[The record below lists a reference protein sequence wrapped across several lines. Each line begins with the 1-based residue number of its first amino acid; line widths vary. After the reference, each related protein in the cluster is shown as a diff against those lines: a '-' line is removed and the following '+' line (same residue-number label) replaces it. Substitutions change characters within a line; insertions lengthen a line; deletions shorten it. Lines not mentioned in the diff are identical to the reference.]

1 MNYTVAIIELE
12 GSLDVTNS
20 EALRQKIVDTLNQDA
35 STLLVDCQ
43 NVTFMDSSGLSAL
56 VMALKLARESSVR
69 FALCAVGEQ
78 AAMMFR
84 LTGMD
89 NVFEMYEDRAAFEQT
104 LKQPVPAS

>member
-1 MNYTVAIIELE
+1 MNHTVAIIQIE

-20 EALRQKIVDTLNQDA
+20 DALRQDIIKTLDQDA
-35 STLLVDCQ
+35 SHLLVDCQ
-43 NVTFMDSSGLSAL
+43 KVTFMDSSGLSAL

-89 NVFEMYEDRAAFEQT
+89 KVFDIFEDRAAFEET
-104 LKQPVPAS
+104 LLQPVQV